1 MEGKTMNKIR
11 KNLRGLKKISGDT
24 KRKVVAILASL
35 DYFYKK
41 KDVATLHFNKIMP
54 SVTHHRYTISVGRG
68 QRCEASPT
76 PFTTRFASY

>member
-41 KDVATLHFNKIMP
+41 KNM
-54 SVTHHRYTISVGRG
+54 
-68 QRCEASPT
+68 
-76 PFTTRFASY
+76 